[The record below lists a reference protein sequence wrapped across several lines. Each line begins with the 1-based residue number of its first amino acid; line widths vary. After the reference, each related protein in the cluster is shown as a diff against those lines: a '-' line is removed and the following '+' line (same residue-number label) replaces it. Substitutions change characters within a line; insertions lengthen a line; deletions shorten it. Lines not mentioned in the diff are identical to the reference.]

1 MILHGF
7 SCWHSRCNALAAA
20 GLGEPTASDAVDA
33 GLGRAGLTEL
43 KGELPMQ
50 NALLV
55 GLSRQVALSREMD
68 VIANNLANMNTSGF
82 KADGALFEEYVS
94 PTARANNFPAADSRI
109 SFVHDRATWMDLSQG
124 PLEHTGNPLD
134 VAINGKGYLAVQTPR
149 GERYTRNGAL
159 QINNSGE
166 LVTAEG
172 FQVMGESG
180 PITFQ
185 PKDRNIAISQDGT
198 ISVREG
204 GNTQTESQR
213 GQLRLV
219 SFDQPGRLQKDGTGV
234 FLAPAGVTP
243 QADKLS
249 RVMQGTVEKSNV
261 RSVIEMT
268 RMIEVTRSYTHI
280 ANILSQQADLRRT
293 AIEKLS
299 EVPTS

>member
-1 MILHGF
+1 VILRNF
-7 SCWHSRCNALAAA
+7 SGWHSRCNALAAA
-20 GLGEPTASDAVDA
+20 GLGEPTASDAVHG

-82 KADGALFEEYVS
+82 KADGAVFEEYVS
-94 PTARANNFPAADSRI
+94 PTARANNFPVADSRI

-134 VAINGKGYLAVQTPR
+134 VAVNGKGYLVVQTTR

-204 GNTQTESQR
+204 SNTQTESQR
-213 GQLRLV
+213 GQLRVV

-249 RVMQGTVEKSNV
+249 RVMQGSVEKSNV

-280 ANILSQQADLRRT
+280 ANILSQHSDLRRT

>member
-1 MILHGF
+1 MP
-7 SCWHSRCNALAAA
+7 WMPA
-20 GLGEPTASDAVDA
+20 GLGELAASDAVDA
-33 GLGRAGLTEL
+33 DLGRAGLTGL

-68 VIANNLANMNTSGF
+68 VIANNLANMNTTGF
-82 KADGALFEEYVS
+82 KADGAVFEEYIS
-94 PTARANNFPAADSRI
+94 PTASADNFPAADRRI
-109 SFVHDRATWMDLSQG
+109 SFVQDRATWMDLSQG
-124 PLEHTGNPLD
+124 PLERTGNALD
-134 VAINGKGYLAVQTPR
+134 VAINGKGYLVVQTPR
-149 GERYTRNGAL
+149 GERYTRNGAM
-159 QINNSGE
+159 QINSNGE

-172 FQVMGESG
+172 FRVMGESG

-198 ISVREG
+198 ISVQAG
-204 GNTQTESQR
+204 NNTQTESQR

-234 FLAPAGVTP
+234 FQAPAGVTP

-249 RVMQGTVEKSNV
+249 RVMQGTIEKSNV

-268 RMIEVTRSYTHI
+268 RMIEVTRSYTHV
-280 ANILSQQADLRRT
+280 ANILTQQAELRRT
-293 AIEKLS
+293 AIDKLA

>member
-1 MILHGF
+1 LD
-7 SCWHSRCNALAAA
+7 AA
-20 GLGEPTASDAVDA
+20 GLGELAASDAVDA
-33 GLGRAGLTEL
+33 GLGRAGLTGL

-68 VIANNLANMNTSGF
+68 VIANNLANMNTTGF
-82 KADGALFEEYVS
+82 KADGAVFEEYIS
-94 PTARANNFPAADSRI
+94 PTASADNFPAADRRI
-109 SFVHDRATWMDLSQG
+109 SFVQDRATWMDLSQG
-124 PLEHTGNPLD
+124 PLERTGNALD
-134 VAINGKGYLAVQTPR
+134 VAINGKGYLVVQTPR
-149 GERYTRNGAL
+149 GERYTRNGAM
-159 QINNSGE
+159 QINSNGE

-198 ISVREG
+198 ISVQAG
-204 GNTQTESQR
+204 NNTQTESQR

-234 FLAPAGVTP
+234 FQAPAGVTP

-249 RVMQGTVEKSNV
+249 RVMQGTIEKSNV

-268 RMIEVTRSYTHI
+268 RMIEVTRSYTHV
-280 ANILSQQADLRRT
+280 ANILTQQAELRRT
-293 AIEKLS
+293 AIDKLA

>member
-1 MILHGF
+1 
-7 SCWHSRCNALAAA
+7 
-20 GLGEPTASDAVDA
+20 
-33 GLGRAGLTEL
+33 
-43 KGELPMQ
+43 LPMQ

-68 VIANNLANMNTSGF
+68 VIANNLANMNTTGF
-82 KADGALFEEYVS
+82 KADGAVFEEYIS
-94 PTARANNFPAADSRI
+94 PTASADNFPAADRRI

-124 PLEHTGNPLD
+124 PLERTGNALD
-134 VAINGKGYLAVQTPR
+134 VAVSGKGYLVVQTPR
-149 GERYTRNGAL
+149 GERYTRNGAM
-159 QINNSGE
+159 QINNNGQ

-185 PKDRNIAISQDGT
+185 PKDRSITISQDGT

-204 GNTQTESQR
+204 SNAQTESQR
-213 GQLRLV
+213 GQLRVV

-234 FLAPAGVTP
+234 FTAPAGVTP

-249 RVMQGTVEKSNV
+249 RVMQGSIEKSNV

-280 ANILSQQADLRRT
+280 ANILSQQGDLRRT

>member
-1 MILHGF
+1 MPWLP
-7 SCWHSRCNALAAA
+7 A
-20 GLGEPTASDAVDA
+20 GLGELAAPDAVDA
-33 GLGRAGLTEL
+33 DLGRVGLTGL

-68 VIANNLANMNTSGF
+68 VIANNLANMNTTGF
-82 KADGALFEEYVS
+82 KADGAVFEEYIS
-94 PTARANNFPAADSRI
+94 PTASADNFPAADRRI
-109 SFVHDRATWMDLSQG
+109 SFVQDRATWMDLSQG
-124 PLEHTGNPLD
+124 PLERTGNALD
-134 VAINGKGYLAVQTPR
+134 VAINGKGYLVVQTPR
-149 GERYTRNGAL
+149 GERYTRNGAM
-159 QINNSGE
+159 QINSNGE

-198 ISVREG
+198 ISVQAG
-204 GNTQTESQR
+204 NNTQTESQR

-234 FLAPAGVTP
+234 FQAPAGVTP

-249 RVMQGTVEKSNV
+249 RVMQGTIEKSNV

-268 RMIEVTRSYTHI
+268 RMIEVTRSYTHV
-280 ANILSQQADLRRT
+280 ANILTQQAELRRT
-293 AIEKLS
+293 AIDKLA